1 MPLTKEQLME
11 QLEKLI
17 LPMMSKQLGPMITD
31 TVAAAIKESQAEA
44 TTPEPVA
51 SAQQVPSIDESIK
64 GLKEKYPNGI
74 LFGKACRA
82 MAVAKQDGG
91 GRARAN
97 EALKEWGNEDI
108 VDYLEMSRAKAMAAG
123 APTAGGFLVPD
134 QFSQD
139 VIEFLRPMSVVRR
152 LNPMILPMPTG
163 TVRVPKITQGSNAS
177 YIGENQNAPA
187 SNVGTGQVTLTWKK
201 LAVLVPLSNDLVR
214 FSSPGADAIVRDD
227 MVRGMAERENRAF
240 LRGQGVDSGP
250 KGLRYWTPAGNVL
263 AATSGEALA
272 DVTTDLGRCI
282 LALKEANVPMTRPA
296 WMMAPR
302 TEQFLATIQTTTG
315 AFVFRDEILAGRLWG
330 WPVGVTTEVPTNLSD
345 QGGSAETELT
355 LCDMADAVIGES
367 TRIFV
372 DVSDSAAYVDAA
384 GSVTSA
390 FSQDQTVIRAIAE
403 HDFALRR
410 DVACMVMNGITWGS

>member
-1 MPLTKEQLME
+1 MALTKEQLTA
-11 QLEKLI
+11 QLEDLI
-17 LPMMSKQLGPMITD
+17 FPMMKDKLGPMVTD
-31 TVAAAIKESQAEA
+31 AVADAIKSASAEKA
-44 TTPEPVA
+44 PEPVA
-51 SAQQVPSIDESIK
+51 VSNAEPVGDSGLGK
-64 GLKEKYPNGI
+64 LKEKYADGI

-82 MAVAKQDGG
+82 MAAAKSEGG
-91 GRARAN
+91 GRAS
-97 EALKEWGNEDI
+97 ALAALREWGNGDI
-108 VDYLEMSRAKAMAAG
+108 ADYLEGYRGKAMAAG
-123 APTAGGFLVPD
+123 EPTSGGFLVPD

-139 VIEFLRPMSVVRR
+139 VIQLLRPMSVVRR

-163 TVRVPKITQGSNAS
+163 TIRVPKITEGSNAS

-187 SNVGTGQVTLTWKK
+187 SQVGTGQVTLTWKK

-250 KGLRYWTPAGNVL
+250 KGLRYWAPTSNII
-263 AATSGEALA
+263 AATSGETLA
-272 DVTTDLGRCI
+272 NVTSDLGQCI
-282 LALKEANVPMTRPA
+282 LTLKEANVPMTRPA
-296 WMMAPR
+296 WIMAPR

-330 WPVGVTTEVPTNLSD
+330 MPVGVTTEVPTNLTDS
-345 QGGSAETELT
+345 GGTADTEIT
-355 LCDMADAVIGES
+355 LCDFADAVIGES

-372 DVSDSAAYVDAA
+372 DVSDSAAYVDSG

-403 HDFALRR
+403 HDFAMRR
-410 DVACMVMNGITWGS
+410 DVAAMVMNQVTWGTN